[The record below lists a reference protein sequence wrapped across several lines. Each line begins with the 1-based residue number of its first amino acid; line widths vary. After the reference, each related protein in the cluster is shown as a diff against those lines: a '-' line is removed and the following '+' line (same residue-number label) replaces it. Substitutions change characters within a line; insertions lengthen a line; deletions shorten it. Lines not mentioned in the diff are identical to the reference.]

1 MKNSRRGYHRVATDG
16 DDPDDHKE
24 IIKLGVLLVRL
35 KYQILQ
41 NNSDSYKI
49 FLYRRFR

>member
-16 DDPDDHKE
+16 DDPDDHKD
-24 IIKLGVLLVRL
+24 IIKLGVLVKL

-41 NNSDSYKI
+41 NSDSYKI
-49 FLYRRFR
+49 FHYR